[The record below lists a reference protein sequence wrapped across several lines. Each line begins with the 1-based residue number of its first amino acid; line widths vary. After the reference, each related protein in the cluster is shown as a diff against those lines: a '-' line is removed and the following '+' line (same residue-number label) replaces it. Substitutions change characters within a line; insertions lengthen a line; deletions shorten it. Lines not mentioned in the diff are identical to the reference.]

1 MLCYV
6 CLPEGI
12 WFDWDNYGIRL
23 VRIGIEGANTI
34 RESNMAGK
42 SLITAEIGS
51 HVSLPEGK
59 TVVI

>member
-23 VRIGIEGANTI
+23 LRIGIEWANTI

-42 SLITAEIGS
+42 SLIQLRKLEAMFHYRRVRG
-51 HVSLPEGK
+51 L
-59 TVVI
+59 